1 MHYLIMNE
9 FNYEIVKCVYI
20 NDLCKAI
27 LITLVITPQQSL

>member
-9 FNYEIVKCVYI
+9 FNYEIVKCTVYI

-27 LITLVITPQQSL
+27 LITLSKP